1 MSQRQFSTTTQDRP
15 KGRGGPRMAITPAG
29 AIADVVAKLMTH
41 GDYLVLSAI
50 GTYTDNKGW
59 TYPIR
64 QSRIASVVQM
74 SHDGVN
80 RALAR
85 LEWLG
90 WVQVR
95 RPDRSDKPCA
105 YRVRLDVGDE
115 REAGETPA
123 ITFDKFKA
131 ERKRTRGAFDTQPGS
146 PLPQGER
153 SSDPIDCTVDGGID
167 RHAVDGPSITDVD
180 AVTSLS
186 YDKSPDPLLADD
198 GGKLAHHSAG
208 DAVPDASAASNQAGR
223 PLSEQAM
230 AGLQSAPGS
239 AAQRGNIANG
249 LAGKPEGGGDDGAG
263 RDPHP
268 LALNGS
274 WRAAMDAKI
283 GREARVRDL
292 NRCGVSKDGRVL
304 TCQCPFHARHLAHQY
319 GQHLSEFFYAITPEG
334 APPVP
339 LRGNGGG

>member
-1 MSQRQFSTTTQDRP
+1 MADRSSSTNSESRP

-123 ITFDKFKA
+123 KSFDEFKA
-131 ERKRTRGAFDTQPGS
+131 ERKRTRGAFDIPPASTV
-146 PLPQGER
+146 LQGEV
-153 SSDPIDCTVDGGID
+153 SPYPIDRAVDRAID
-167 RHAVDGPSITDVD
+167 PHTVDGPSITDVD

-186 YDKSPDPLLADD
+186 YDKSPDPLLTETGR
-198 GGKLAHHSAG
+198 GGQPDEAG
-208 DAVPDASAASNQAGR
+208 ATRGAEPASGNGKAA
-223 PLSEQAM
+223 PLSQQAM
-230 AGLQSAPGS
+230 AGLSRQPGPASAG
-239 AAQRGNIANG
+239 GNIAKG
-249 LAGKPEGGGDDGAG
+249 LAGRPEGGSDTGDKREA
-263 RDPHP
+263 HP
-268 LALNGS
+268 LALNGQ
-274 WRAAMDAKI
+274 WRASMDAKI

-304 TCQCPFHARHLAHQY
+304 TCQCPFHARHLAERY
-319 GQHLSEFFYAITPEG
+319 GTHLAEFFHAITPEG

-339 LRGNGGG
+339 LRGNDGG

>member
-1 MSQRQFSTTTQDRP
+1 MAQRSSSSNSDNRT

-115 REAGETPA
+115 REAGEVPA
-123 ITFDKFKA
+123 KSFEEFKA
-131 ERKRTRGAFDTQPGS
+131 ERKRTRGSFDIQPGS
-146 PLPQGER
+146 PLQQGN
-153 SSDPIDCTVDGGID
+153 SGCDPIDCAVDRGID
-167 RHAVDGPSITDVD
+167 PHTVDGPSITDVE

-186 YDKSPDPLLADD
+186 YDKSPDPLLTETAP
-198 GGKLAHHSAG
+198 GGELYGSSATEG
-208 DAVPDASAASNQAGR
+208 DEPASEQGKAA

-230 AGLQSAPGS
+230 AGMPRQTGTASAG
-239 AAQRGNIANG
+239 GNIAKG
-249 LAGKPEGGGDDGAG
+249 LAGRPEGEGDTGAK
-263 RDPHP
+263 REAHP
-268 LALNGS
+268 LALNGE
-274 WRAAMDAKI
+274 WRASMDAKI
-283 GREARVRDL
+283 GRDARVRDL

-304 TCQCPFHARHLAHQY
+304 TCQCPFHARHLAERY
-319 GQHLSEFFYAITPEG
+319 GRHLAEFFHAIAPEG
-334 APPVP
+334 ASPVP
-339 LRGNGGG
+339 LRGNGSG